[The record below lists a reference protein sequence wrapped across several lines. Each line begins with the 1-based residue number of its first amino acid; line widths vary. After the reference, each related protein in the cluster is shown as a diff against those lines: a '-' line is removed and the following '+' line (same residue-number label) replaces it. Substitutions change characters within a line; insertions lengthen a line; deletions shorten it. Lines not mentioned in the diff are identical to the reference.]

1 MVMDSGATPKRRLD
15 SGMSSGIS
23 PSSLSAGGG
32 GAWVSR
38 QSGSGAT
45 IWAWMAQAASAHAR
59 TINLGR
65 IFVFLGRLEA
75 RLRIGFE
82 RGARWQFEGG
92 TRPGLHAL
100 IVVVAPAHPAA
111 QIAVAVVVAR
121 QVAS

>member
-1 MVMDSGATPKRRLD
+1 MVMEPGATPKRRLD

-45 IWAWMAQAASAHAR
+45 IWAWAAQAASAHAR
-59 TINLGR
+59 AINLGR
-65 IFVFLGRLEA
+65 MFVFLGRLEA

-82 RGARWQFEGG
+82 SGAWWQFEGG
-92 TRPGLHAL
+92 AGRGLHAFI
-100 IVVVAPAHPAA
+100 IVVATAHA
-111 QIAVAVVVAR
+111 
-121 QVAS
+121 